1 MKNKVIGIHFIYF
14 LVVSVIMGCTPM
26 KRTASTEIKEKA
38 DYSEITDELK
48 TQRTQLDKVTETM
61 SKTKEQIA
69 EWLNENIDY
78 EEQKYDSLGR
88 LIGSIKQT
96 TSRNGGTTTVKQGDT
111 YIYEGVTVQQVDSI
125 VSAQMKQLRAELTA
139 KSTKEE
145 EPQSIGVVGYIMIF
159 VILALV
165 VFLIVLPYSIWD
177 MYGKPNL
184 WRKFADI
191 WRMFADWIKRL
202 FVGNNSNTER
212 KMKFKFGKYDK
223 NGLEDRL

>member
-38 DYSEITDELK
+38 DYSEITNELK

-69 EWLNENIDY
+69 EWLNENVNY

-88 LIGSIKQT
+88 LISSIKQT

-111 YIYEGVTVQQVDSI
+111 YVYEGVTVQQVDSI
-125 VSAQMKQLRAELTA
+125 VSAQMKQLRSELEA
-139 KSTKEE
+139 KVTKEE

-202 FVGNNSNTER
+202 FCR
-212 KMKFKFGKYDK
+212 
-223 NGLEDRL
+223 R

>member
-38 DYSEITDELK
+38 DYSEITNELK

-69 EWLNENIDY
+69 EWLNENVNY

-88 LIGSIKQT
+88 LISTIKQT
-96 TSRNGGTTTVKQGDT
+96 TSRNGGTNVVKQGDT

-125 VSAQMKQLRAELTA
+125 VSAQMKQLRSELMA
-139 KSTKEE
+139 KSTEKKE
-145 EPQSIGVVGYIMIF
+145 VVGILRYI
-159 VILALV
+159 VICIGIAV
-165 VFLIVLPYSIWD
+165 GLIGIVSAMRTVWEKL
-177 MYGKPNL
+177 KRPNL
-184 WRKFADI
+184 WR
-191 WRMFADWIKRL
+191 MFVEWIKRL
-202 FVGNNSNTER
+202 FCR
-212 KMKFKFGKYDK
+212 
-223 NGLEDRL
+223 RR

>member
-14 LVVSVIMGCTPM
+14 LVVSVIIGCTPM

-38 DYSEITDELK
+38 DYSEITNELK

-88 LIGSIKQT
+88 LISTIKQT

-125 VSAQMKQLRAELTA
+125 VSAQMKRLRAELEA
-139 KSTKEE
+139 KNVEKKDSRSLLSGAIA
-145 EPQSIGVVGYIMIF
+145 SIKYILIL
-159 VILALV
+159 LALV
-165 VFLIVLPYSIWD
+165 FVSYKIWVS
-177 MYGKPNL
+177 YGKPNL
-184 WRKFADI
+184 WRI
-191 WRMFADWIKRL
+191 FADWIKRL
-202 FVGNNSNTER
+202 FCR
-212 KMKFKFGKYDK
+212 
-223 NGLEDRL
+223 R

>member
-38 DYSEITDELK
+38 DYSEITNELK

-88 LIGSIKQT
+88 LISSIKQT

-125 VSAQMKQLRAELTA
+125 VSAQMKQLRSELMA
-139 KSTKEE
+139 KSTEKKE
-145 EPQSIGVVGYIMIF
+145 VVGILRYI
-159 VILALV
+159 VICIGIAV
-165 VFLIVLPYSIWD
+165 GLIGIVSAMRTVWEKL
-177 MYGKPNL
+177 KRPNL
-184 WRKFADI
+184 WR
-191 WRMFADWIKRL
+191 MFVEWIKRL
-202 FVGNNSNTER
+202 FCR
-212 KMKFKFGKYDK
+212 
-223 NGLEDRL
+223 RR

>member
-1 MKNKVIGIHFIYF
+1 
-14 LVVSVIMGCTPM
+14 M
-26 KRTASTEIKEKA
+26 KRTASTKIKEKV

-48 TQRTQLDKVTETM
+48 TQKMQLDKVTETM

-88 LIGSIKQT
+88 LIGTIKQT

-125 VSAQMKQLRAELTA
+125 VSAQMKQLRSELEA
-139 KSTKEE
+139 KVTKEE

-184 WRKFADI
+184 WRKFVN
-191 WRMFADWIKRL
+191 WVRRVFR
-202 FVGNNSNTER
+202 R
-212 KMKFKFGKYDK
+212 
-223 NGLEDRL
+223 R